1 MADEIE
7 VSSGNVYADLGMHDA
22 EQMQLKAQLAQIIGE
37 ILQIKGLTQSQ
48 AAQILGI
55 TQPKLSHLL
64 RGQFRGVSEAKML
77 ECLVKLGR
85 DVEIVVSKESSTQGT
100 LKVSLG

>member
-1 MADEIE
+1 MAHEIE

-22 EQMQLKAQLAQIIGE
+22 EQMQLKARLAQIIGE
-37 ILQIKGLTQSQ
+37 VLQIKGLTQSQ
-48 AAQILGI
+48 AAQILGM

-64 RGQFRGVSEAKML
+64 RGQFRGISEAKML

-85 DVEIVVSKESSTQGT
+85 DVEIVISKESSAQGT

>member
-1 MADEIE
+1 MAHEIE

-22 EQMQLKAQLAQIIGE
+22 EQMQLKARLAQIIGE

-48 AAQILGI
+48 AAQILGM

-64 RGQFRGVSEAKML
+64 RGQFRGISEAKML

-85 DVEIVVSKESSTQGT
+85 DVEIVISKESSAQGT

>member
-1 MADEIE
+1 MAHEIE

-22 EQMQLKAQLAQIIGE
+22 EQMQLKARLAQIIGD

-48 AAQILGI
+48 AAQILGM

-64 RGQFRGVSEAKML
+64 RGQFRGISEAKML

-85 DVEIVVSKESSTQGT
+85 DVEIVISKESSAQGT

>member
-1 MADEIE
+1 MAHEIE

-22 EQMQLKAQLAQIIGE
+22 EQMQLKARLAQIIGD

-48 AAQILGI
+48 AAQILGM

-64 RGQFRGVSEAKML
+64 RGQFRGISEAKML

-85 DVEIVVSKESSTQGT
+85 DVEIVISKESSVQGT

>member
-1 MADEIE
+1 MAHEIE

-22 EQMQLKAQLAQIIGE
+22 EQMQLKAQRAQIIGD
-37 ILQIKGLTQSQ
+37 ILQITGLTQSQ
-48 AAQILGI
+48 AAQILGM

-64 RGQFRGVSEAKML
+64 RGQFRGISEAKML

-85 DVEIVVSKESSTQGT
+85 DVEIVISKESSAQGT

>member
-1 MADEIE
+1 MAHEIE

-22 EQMQLKAQLAQIIGE
+22 EQMQLKARLAQIIGE
-37 ILQIKGLTQSQ
+37 VLQIKGLTQSQ
-48 AAQILGI
+48 AAQILGM

-64 RGQFRGVSEAKML
+64 RGQFRGISEAKML

-85 DVEIVVSKESSTQGT
+85 DVEIVISTESSAQGT